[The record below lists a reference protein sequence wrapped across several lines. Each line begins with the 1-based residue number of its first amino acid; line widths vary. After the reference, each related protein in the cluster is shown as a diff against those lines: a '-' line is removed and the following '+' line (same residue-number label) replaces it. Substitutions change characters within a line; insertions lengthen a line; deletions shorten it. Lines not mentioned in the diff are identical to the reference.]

1 MKKRMRV
8 LGIKRNTGE
17 LRRTEITVE
26 IENDEIISVKFESN
40 EKLPTTRTLFW
51 ALLAD
56 ENVRDLIRE
65 YQVSDRNPFKI
76 KKRTMRCYPTQ
87 YWLEE
92 RGKEKRLIYEELAL
106 KNGKAYPA
114 YPFKYKEGLKIEI
127 GDLVELSDFL
137 NLTDNMEI
145 QTLRKRAVVSYIN
158 CDEDEEGFHLNP
170 SKILL

>member
-1 MKKRMRV
+1 MRL
-8 LGIKRNTGE
+8 LGIEKDTKQ
-17 LRRTEITVE
+17 LTRTEITVE
-26 IENDEIISVKFESN
+26 IENDEIISVRFKSN

-56 ENVRDLIRE
+56 ENVRDMIRE

-76 KKRTMRCYPTQ
+76 KKRTMRYYPTQ

-92 RGKEKRLIYEELAL
+92 RGEEERLIYQEFHLE
-106 KNGKAYPA
+106 NGKAYPA
-114 YPFKYKEGLKIEI
+114 YPYTYKEGLKIKI

-137 NLTDNMEI
+137 DLTDNMEI
-145 QTLRKRAVVSYIN
+145 RSLRKRAVVSYIN